1 MEEKGIIKKY
11 FADKGFGFIKY
22 NGGDIFFHK
31 NQTDEGEVA
40 EGAKVSFTIGQGR
53 KGLEAR
59 NVKILT
65 SATNKRDKKP
75 CKGYLPKDTADLID
89 YNKID
94 NFNLKL
100 NKVAQP
106 DEDKPDGD
114 TFKLFKADRKKT
126 EFWVEPNFKEVKFQA
141 IAERQKKSILSL
153 GLQILTIDYIPD
165 WRLAIGLGNASVY
178 ETSMTL
184 HHVWGIP
191 YLPGSSLKGLTRNW
205 AITEEFNGDENAALK
220 DPDFCKVF
228 GSPKSSYLGEHKG
241 EVIFFDALPV
251 SEPTIEADIMNPHYS
266 KYYSDYD
273 GTTPPADYFDPVPV
287 TFLTVKEGNFK
298 IYIGA
303 ASSSKKYLELAY
315 DWLKRALREHGIGAK
330 TAAGYGYNKV
340 D

>member
-1 MEEKGIIKKY
+1 MIVAEKGIIKEY
-11 FADKGFGFIKY
+11 SADKGYGRIKY
-22 NGGDIFFHK
+22 KKGHVNFHI
-31 NQTDEGEVA
+31 NQTNRNKVFEGMEVKFETHKE
-40 EGAKVSFTIGQGR
+40 EGR
-53 KGLEAR
+53 YEAR
-59 NVKILT
+59 NIKVLESI
-65 SATNKRDKKP
+65 
-75 CKGYLPKDTADLID
+75 CLPMDTVDLID
-89 YNKID
+89 YKSID

-100 NKVAQP
+100 NKATRHVGG
-106 DEDKPDGD
+106 K
-114 TFKLFKADRKKT
+114 FKLFKTDGKQM
-126 EFWVEPNFKEVKFQA
+126 EFWIEPNFKKVKFQA

-228 GSPKSSYLGEHKG
+228 GSPKSSYIGEHKG

-303 ASSSKKYLELAY
+303 ASSSKEYLELAY

>member
-1 MEEKGIIKKY
+1 MAEKGIIKEY
-11 FADKGFGFIKY
+11 SDDKGYGRIKY
-22 NGGDIFFHK
+22 KKGHVNFHI
-31 NQTDEGEVA
+31 NQTNRNKVFEGMEVKFETHKE
-40 EGAKVSFTIGQGR
+40 EGR
-53 KGLEAR
+53 YEAR
-59 NVKILT
+59 NIKVLESI
-65 SATNKRDKKP
+65 
-75 CKGYLPKDTADLID
+75 CLPMDTVDLID
-89 YNKID
+89 YKSID

-100 NKVAQP
+100 NKATRHVGG
-106 DEDKPDGD
+106 K
-114 TFKLFKADRKKT
+114 FKLFKTDGKQM
-126 EFWVEPNFKEVKFQA
+126 EFWIEPNFKKVKFQA

-228 GSPKSSYLGEHKG
+228 GSPKSSYIGEHKG